1 MLRFVKHL
9 YIDCYHYQSL
19 LIEGG
24 QVLINKMKWR
34 LLFVIEII
42 SYYTVV
48 MSYKVLL
55 TYDIMSK

>member
-24 QVLINKMKWR
+24 QVLIKMKWR

-55 TYDIMSK
+55 TDDIMSK

>member
-9 YIDCYHYQSL
+9 YIDCYHSQCI

-24 QVLINKMKWR
+24 QVLIKMKWR

-48 MSYKVLL
+48 MSYKGLL
-55 TYDIMSK
+55 TDDIMSK